1 MLRMIEFGSSDRGGS
16 ARTRR
21 VRSRLDSS
29 AISEDRALKLKVKAY
44 TCPEP
49 VIGPALCLK
58 PITTLRSNRSV
69 SSYL

>member
-29 AISEDRALKLKVKAY
+29 AISEDRALKLKVKSY
-44 TCPEP
+44 TCP
-49 VIGPALCLK
+49 
-58 PITTLRSNRSV
+58 
-69 SSYL
+69 